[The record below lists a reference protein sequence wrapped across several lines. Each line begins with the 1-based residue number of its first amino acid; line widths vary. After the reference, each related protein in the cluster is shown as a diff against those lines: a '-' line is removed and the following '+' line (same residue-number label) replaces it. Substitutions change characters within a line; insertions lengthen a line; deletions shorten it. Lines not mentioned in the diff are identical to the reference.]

1 MQLRLWKP
9 LVQHN
14 LLFILE
20 CRLDNV
26 VYRMGFGMP
35 RALMAL
41 VSQGDHGQR

>member
-1 MQLRLWKP
+1 MLAVWKP

-26 VYRMGFGMP
+26 VYRMGFGS
-35 RALMAL
+35 ALSMAL